1 MSPMPD
7 ATGYLASHATKF
19 GRGAG
24 ARGRVRSGWLGL
36 SQTSRKTTR
45 RYVFASSASIR
56 GGTSGTDLAHRPRC
70 ASWSIL
76 RLVPERT
83 QPASQESDKASY
95 LAGTRLEVLGSTK
108 EDR

>member
-36 SQTSRKTTR
+36 SQTSRKATR
-45 RYVFASSASIR
+45 TVHVRVENSTSI
-56 GGTSGTDLAHRPRC
+56 G
-70 ASWSIL
+70 
-76 RLVPERT
+76 
-83 QPASQESDKASY
+83 
-95 LAGTRLEVLGSTK
+95 
-108 EDR
+108 